1 MSLWLHA
8 SSRKMMLFWNNLC
21 SKQGFVLLT
30 TSVLAPVT
38 FQKDAHFGK
47 KILFYSVKPSL
58 SMIGAGKFIKYSTLV
73 VE

>member
-1 MSLWLHA
+1 MSLCFHA

-30 TSVLAPVT
+30 TSVLAPVS

-58 SMIGAGKFIKYSTLV
+58 SMIGAGKFIKYSTFLV
-73 VE
+73 E

>member
-30 TSVLAPVT
+30 TSVLAPVS

-58 SMIGAGKFIKYSTLV
+58 SMIGAGKFIKYSTLL

>member
-1 MSLWLHA
+1 
-8 SSRKMMLFWNNLC
+8 MMLFWNNLC

-30 TSVLAPVT
+30 TSVLAPVS

-58 SMIGAGKFIKYSTLV
+58 SVIGAGKFIKYSTLL